1 MKSIEIPFQQWIH
14 VVRPTYD
21 YNGKDQEYLCDTVA
35 HMVGKIFMYAIEC
48 RYDFVPFVEGF
59 ISSDVFR
66 YFDRNLNMYSNS
78 PYHVLAGY
86 DSEQRAAGK
95 MPPHLEQEQP
105 ELMEVAY
112 WMGYLMTEWKMVD
125 GVDGEHI
132 VKSYDIPWIIERYQ
146 KGDFRNYSIRKTIQA
161 IRAKFDFEVLQ

>member
-1 MKSIEIPFQQWIH
+1 
-14 VVRPTYD
+14 
-21 YNGKDQEYLCDTVA
+21 
-35 HMVGKIFMYAIEC
+35 
-48 RYDFVPFVEGF
+48 
-59 ISSDVFR
+59 
-66 YFDRNLNMYSNS
+66 
-78 PYHVLAGY
+78 
-86 DSEQRAAGK
+86 
-95 MPPHLEQEQP
+95 MPPHLDQEQP

-132 VKSYDIPWIIERYQ
+132 AKSYDITWIIERYQ